1 MADEY
6 EFKVVKVP
14 VNNPRVRAR
23 TLNREAKSGWE
34 VVETTRGALLS
45 RMDHL
50 TLRRPRAWRSEQ
62 KAARR
67 EGAQAQV
74 AAFDD
79 WRGSRR
85 ARKHAHNWVDVST
98 PDDERNSVSYLTCEC
113 GESRT
118 VSS

>member
-1 MADEY
+1 MTEEF

-50 TLRRPRAWRSEQ
+50 TLRRPRSWKGERKTE
-62 KAARR
+62 RR
-67 EGAQAQV
+67 ESAQARMS
-74 AAFDD
+74 AFGS
-79 WRGSRR
+79 WREARR
-85 ARKHAHNWVDVST
+85 ARGHTHDWVDVST
-98 PDDERNSVSYLTCEC
+98 ADDARNSVRHIACGC

-118 VSS
+118 DSA